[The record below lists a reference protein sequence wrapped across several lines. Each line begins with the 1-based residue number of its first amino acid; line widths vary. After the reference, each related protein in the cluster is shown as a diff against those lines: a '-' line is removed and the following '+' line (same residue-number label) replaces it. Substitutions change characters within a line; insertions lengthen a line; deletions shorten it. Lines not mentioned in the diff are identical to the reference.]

1 MTPSFDQRMMKF
13 SNFNNEEIEI
23 KNRRDTKFVQSIEE
37 DLEKRLEELDK
48 KATKP
53 KKEAKG
59 KAVKKKKKTMIIED
73 ELNN

>member
-1 MTPSFDQRMMKF
+1 MMKF
-13 SNFNNEEIEI
+13 SNFNIEEGER
-23 KNRRDTKFVQSIEE
+23 KNRRDTKFIQSIEE
-37 DLEKRLEELDK
+37 DLEKRIEELDK

-59 KAVKKKKKTMIIED
+59 KTVKKKKKTMIIED